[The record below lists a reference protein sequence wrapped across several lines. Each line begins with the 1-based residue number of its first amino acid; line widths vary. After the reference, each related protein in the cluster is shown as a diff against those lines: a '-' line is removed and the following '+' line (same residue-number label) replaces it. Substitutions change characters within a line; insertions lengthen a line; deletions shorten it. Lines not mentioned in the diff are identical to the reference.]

1 MPRSA
6 KPQEH
11 RADAGADRNANPG
24 PARPRALR
32 HHSRFQTIPGT
43 DMRQPPTFAA
53 LLLALT
59 LLALP
64 AAAQDPPLTT
74 VAARPGFVQTG
85 RHAEVVELC
94 GALAERYPPP
104 GRRTDFRPTPQGPPL
119 QPRGDPPPASLAPHQ
134 STTHDLHAS
143 TARSRRPHP

>member
-11 RADAGADRNANPG
+11 LADAGADRNANPG

-43 DMRQPPTFAA
+43 DMRQPQTFAA

-64 AAAQDPPLTT
+64 AAAQDAPLTN
-74 VAARPGFVQTG
+74 VAERSGFVQTG
-85 RHAEVVELC
+85 RYAEVVELC
-94 GALAERYPPP
+94 GAFAERYPDAVRCIDFGTTTE
-104 GRRTDFRPTPQGPPL
+104 GRPMKALGADRKSHPL
-119 QPRGDPPPASLAPHQ
+119 TSSHYC
-134 STTHDLHAS
+134 
-143 TARSRRPHP
+143 